1 MPRYRLRIE
10 YDGQPFVGWQR
21 QDNGPGVQGVL
32 EAAVEA
38 FSGEQV
44 TIYGAGR
51 TDAGVHALGQVAHM
65 DLSNAVPTDTIRD
78 AMNAHLRPNPVAV
91 LEATEV
97 SEDFHARFSAV
108 SRTYL
113 YRIVNRRPPLTITA
127 GQAWWVPTRLDVSAM
142 HEAAQVL
149 IGKHDFSSF
158 RSTFCQ
164 SKSPVKTLDQL
175 DVVTHDGEIHI
186 HAHAKSFLHN
196 QVRIMVGSL
205 RYVGEGKWSA
215 EDLKEVL
222 EACDRTRAGQTA
234 VPDGLYLTDVGY

>member
-1 MPRYRLRIE
+1 MQRYRLKIE

-21 QDNGPGVQGVL
+21 QDSGIGVQGVL
-32 EAAVEA
+32 EAAIAA
-38 FSGEQV
+38 FSGESV
-44 TIYGAGR
+44 TVYGAGR

-65 DLSNAVPTDTIRD
+65 DLAQSFPTDTIRD
-78 AMNAHLRPNPVAV
+78 AMNAHLRPNPVAI
-91 LEATEV
+91 LEAAEV
-97 SEDFHARFSAV
+97 STDFHARFSAV

-113 YRIVNRRPPLTITA
+113 YRIANRRPPLTITA
-127 GQAWWVPTRLDVSAM
+127 GHAWWVPTPLNVSAM

-149 IGKHDFSSF
+149 VGNHDFSSF

-164 SKSPVKTLDQL
+164 AKSSVKTLDRL
-175 DVVTHDGEIHI
+175 DVVNHDDEIHI

-215 EDLKEVL
+215 SDLKSVL
-222 EACDRTRAGQTA
+222 DACDRTKAGQTA